1 MTLLYYNSRFF
12 IQFFRHFESQNSERS
27 DLEITVYK
35 KVHVLFTV
43 PDIYQTSKNVNAVNI
58 RHVKAVA
65 FYLDV
70 QYILLQRWRT

>member
-43 PDIYQTSKNVNAVNI
+43 PDIYQ
-58 RHVKAVA
+58 
-65 FYLDV
+65 
-70 QYILLQRWRT
+70 

>member
-12 IQFFRHFESQNSERS
+12 IQFLGHFESQNSEKL

-35 KVHVLFTV
+35 KVHVLFHSTRYLPV
-43 PDIYQTSKNVNAVNI
+43 NVNAVNI

-70 QYILLQRWRT
+70 QYILLQRCTT